1 MNSFRQS
8 LMKFRVFVLVSLV
21 VLLAQSTLA
30 QFPLDPHDIQS
41 EYSKFGIRL
50 DESQINKALEQYV
63 DQLPTVIDESRR
75 SIELY
80 RTAVDF
86 ARKRFEEIKDSV
98 HGDMQKADELYRA
111 EIDQRKMIYQN
122 KELGSAEFT
131 NIDQSTI
138 VRMID
143 KMGTV
148 IVFIHAQY
156 VKRDSAHLAQYLSRQ
171 HSVAGKTGR
180 NVIIVWHD
188 DQQFLSADEHLKP
201 SKLSTS
207 YWKGYLNAIYKPA
220 TFDSLCFGII
230 SGLAQATMTGIL
242 GFIQNGFTPH
252 VAVLAASVF
261 GFGSVIGTYAST
273 YRNVVF
279 YSDSKV
285 SQILK
290 QSVVSFAFAYMLFSL
305 NQLTFGDANHVTS
318 FSEYMSLLLNIF
330 LSSSAKNE
338 FSQWAK
344 IKDLVRADLKEFK
357 VKIPFVDKYFSFS
370 ERDVNYQMKVQLT
383 TQGIRTADLL
393 GYQFTIPT
401 TSGPYTIELGKILL
415 WLSAPVV
422 HFTVKHWA
430 LKNYPET
437 AKELGFDKSFKDSV
451 IDFFKGFVN
460 QFKFNPL
467 KWKTLLTES
476 VIDEKTGEIRTSYI
490 EAMAKHIE
498 KNYAKQSDKDTLNI
512 TFRPPLCS
520 ELF

>member
-1 MNSFRQS
+1 MKFAILS
-8 LMKFRVFVLVSLV
+8 LMSSHLVFISH
-21 VLLAQSTLA
+21 AQA
-30 QFPLDPHDIQS
+30 QFSLEPFGAQEAYTKWGVPLDKNQIDQA
-41 EYSKFGIRL
+41 L
-50 DESQINKALEQYV
+50 DKYV
-63 DQLPTVIDESRR
+63 EQLPYVVEESRR
-75 SIELY
+75 SIELFSN
-80 RTAVDF
+80 AVEF
-86 ARKRFEEIKDSV
+86 AQKRFDEIKISV
-98 HGDMQKADELYRA
+98 NGDLQKADEIYRA
-111 EIDQRKMIYQN
+111 EVDQRKMSYQN
-122 KELGSAEFT
+122 QELGSAEFT
-131 NIDQSTI
+131 NIDDSTI

-148 IVFIHAQY
+148 IIFIHAQY
-156 VKRDSAHLAQYLSRQ
+156 VKRDSAHLTKYLSRQ

-188 DQQFLSADEHLKP
+188 DNQIISAQKELKAP
-201 SKLSTS
+201 KWSAS
-207 YWKGYLNAIYKPA
+207 YWKGYLNAVYKPA

-230 SGLAQATMTGIL
+230 SGLAQATLTGIL
-242 GFIQNGFTPH
+242 GFIQNGFTPN

-305 NQLTFGDANHVTS
+305 NQLTFGEASHVTS
-318 FSEYMSLLLNIF
+318 FSEYIGLLLNIF

-344 IKDLVRADLKEFK
+344 IKDLERADMSEYS
-357 VKIPFVDKYFSFS
+357 VKIPFLNKSFSFS

-401 TSGPYTIELGKILL
+401 SNGPITIDLGKILL

-422 HFTVKHWA
+422 HLSVKHWA

-437 AKELGFDKSFKDSV
+437 AKELGLDKSFQDSV
-451 IDFFKGFVN
+451 KEFFKVMLSG
-460 QFKFNPL
+460 FKFNPL
-467 KWKTLLTES
+467 KWKTMLTES
-476 VIDEKTGEIRTSYI
+476 VIKEKNGEVRNSYI
-490 EAMAKHIE
+490 GAMV
-498 KNYAKQSDKDTLNI
+498 KQINTNFAGRAGDDPYPLNI
-512 TFRPPLCS
+512 TYGPPICS
-520 ELF
+520 ELFY